1 MRKITVTL
9 ACVAAATMLPM
20 AAVAVAGTPEHHSQH
35 SSQRLNSQDK
45 EYLKD
50 SAQGA
55 LFEIKG
61 GLVAQTHA
69 VHNFTKTFGARMIK
83 DHSAEYRDVVR
94 TAKKVHKSVP
104 KSPDEVQQH
113 DLKLLATLSGATFD
127 CAYLSTEWAD
137 HMADVSEAKL
147 ELATGHNEEV
157 KELAAKYLP
166 VLKEHLSMAEQDLQR
181 LHSCG
186 SSSTGG

>member
-1 MRKITVTL
+1 MRKIAITL
-9 ACVAAATMLPM
+9 TCVAAATMLPM
-20 AAVAVAGTPEHHSQH
+20 AAVAVAGTPEHHSH
-35 SSQRLNSQDK
+35 HSQRLNSQDK
-45 EYLKD
+45 EFLKD

-61 GLVAQTHA
+61 GLTAQTHA
-69 VHNFTKTFGARMIK
+69 AHNFTKAFGTEMIK

-104 KSPDEVQQH
+104 KSPDEVQRH
-113 DLKLLATLSGATFD
+113 DLKLLATLRGATFD

-137 HMADVSEAKL
+137 HMADVNEAKL
-147 ELATGHNEEV
+147 ELAAGHNEEV

-166 VLKEHLSMAEQDLQR
+166 VLKEHLMMAEQDL
-181 LHSCG
+181 LKLNSCG
-186 SSSTGG
+186 SSGSAS